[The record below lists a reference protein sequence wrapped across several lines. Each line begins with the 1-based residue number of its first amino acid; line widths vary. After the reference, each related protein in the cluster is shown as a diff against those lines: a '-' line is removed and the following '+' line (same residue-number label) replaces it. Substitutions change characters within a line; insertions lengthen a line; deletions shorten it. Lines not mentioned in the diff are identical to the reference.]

1 MASRS
6 GFDFQ
11 LTTALVDRIRSIF
24 SPQWY
29 LDTNGDVAE
38 SGLDPFE
45 HFVSFGFNEGRDA
58 TPLFDE
64 DFYCQRAEVPK
75 EQSPLIHYL
84 LVGGVQGY
92 DPHPLMNNMWYRKFT
107 PGVQKD
113 QTILEHYCTYAT
125 HQSINPH
132 PLFSANYYKNQ
143 RHVNADVSVTPLEDF
158 VVNGFR
164 EGLNPCA
171 GFNTNLYVQEFHD
184 VRDSSI
190 NPLIHYVLHGRHE
203 SHRNSFFRY
212 IDIHWYSWNYQD
224 DPLLYQIGA
233 IAHYLNI
240 GFPLGLKSSSDPII
254 AELGRTIAR
263 LHNTPGDLQQR
274 ITELALPLHQ
284 APLVSII
291 IPTLNHCNDVVEC
304 LESIVFSEPSTTYE
318 VIVVDDGSDE
328 KELALLSDV
337 PNLRF
342 VRLDTNQGFAAA
354 TTAGI
359 NLSQAEYIVL
369 LNNDTVVLQGWLD
382 QLVKTVESD
391 HQIGLVGSKI
401 LREDLLVQEVGASV
415 SRYGYAFQNGNGQEV
430 QHWNLQLPREVDY
443 CSAASLLIRRSVWDQ
458 VGGFDPRF
466 LPAYY
471 EDTDLCFQA
480 RNNGFSTFCN
490 PRSIVIH
497 REGAS
502 HGNDGLGL
510 KRFQYRNREF
520 FYEKWKQ
527 SLLHHSS
534 DATPL
539 QSSQWRHLEHDQ
551 SDHVLIFDSLVPDPT
566 TDSGSK
572 RMFEF
577 CRTLTEIGIRVHFF
591 TVNGGQ
597 TQPATHDLET
607 IGVEV
612 ISGSLSDPL
621 IQRHFQVLSQIL
633 KLVIVSRPDV
643 ATKVMNSILTDLANV
658 PLVYDMVDAHG
669 QRFLNEAE
677 LKNDYSIRRKGEKF
691 RLMEQRLASIAD
703 GVITVSE
710 TDQKYIS
717 ELAKNQNNYF
727 RIGNFHPEVDPG
739 PDFSNRSGLIFVGGF
754 NHSPNIDAV
763 EFFVG
768 EVLPLVRHQIPDIHL
783 TIVGSNPPDSISGMQ
798 SSSVTVTGWL
808 EEISNLY
815 HQARVSIAPLRFGAG
830 VKGKIGEALNFGVP
844 VVTTNIGADGMGLQH
859 KHDVL
864 IANTAQDFA
873 RAVIDCHTHP
883 ELWNTLRAN
892 GRLTV
897 QEVAGTHAMKRQ
909 VDRLLTSFVV
919 KSKKN

>member
-1 MASRS
+1 MADLG

-11 LTTALVDRIRSIF
+11 LTSELVDRIQSIF

-29 LDTNGDVAE
+29 LKTNGDVAQ

-45 HFVSFGFNEGRDA
+45 HFVSFGFNEGRGA
-58 TPLFDE
+58 SPLFDE
-64 DFYCQRAEVPK
+64 DFYCQRADVPAG
-75 EQSPLIHYL
+75 QSPLIHYL
-84 LVGGVQGY
+84 LVGGIQGF

-107 PGVQKD
+107 PGVQRE

-132 PLFSANYYKNQ
+132 PLFSASHYKQQ
-143 RHVNADVSVTPLEDF
+143 RPVETDVSVTPLEDF

-164 EGLNPCA
+164 MGLNPCA
-171 GFNTNLYVQEFHD
+171 GFNTNHYLQEFHD
-184 VRDSSI
+184 VRDSGD

-203 SHRNSFFRY
+203 SHRNSSFRY

-233 IAHYLNI
+233 VAHYLNI
-240 GFPLGLKSSSDPII
+240 GASLGLKSSSDPII

-263 LHNTPGDLQQR
+263 LHNTPEDLQQR

-291 IPTLNHCNDVVEC
+291 IPTLNHCNDVVTC
-304 LESIVFSEPSTTYE
+304 LESIISSNPSSTYE
-318 VIVVDDGSDE
+318 VIVVDDGSVE

-342 VRLDTNQGFAAA
+342 IQLNTNQGFAAA

-369 LNNDTVVLQGWLD
+369 LNNDTVVLPDWLD

-391 HQIGLVGSKI
+391 DQIGLVGSKI
-401 LREDLLVQEVGASV
+401 LREDFLVQEVGGSV
-415 SRYGYAFQNGNGQEV
+415 SRNGYAFQNGNGQAV
-430 QHWNLQLPREVDY
+430 QQWNLQLPREVDY

-458 VGGFDPRF
+458 VGGFDPLF

-480 RNNGFSTFCN
+480 RKNGFFTFCN
-490 PRSIVIH
+490 PRSVVIH

-520 FYEKWKQ
+520 FYEKWVQ

-534 DATPL
+534 DAAPL
-539 QSSQWRHLEHDQ
+539 QSSHWRHLENDQ
-551 SDHVLIFDSLVPDPT
+551 SDHILIFDSSVPDPT

-577 CRTLTEIGIRVHFF
+577 CRTLTECGIRVHFF
-591 TVNGGQ
+591 AVNGGQ
-597 TQPATHDLET
+597 TQPATHDLEN

-612 ISGSLSDPL
+612 ISGSLTDPL
-621 IQRHFQVLSQIL
+621 IQRHFQVLSGIL
-633 KLVIVSRPDV
+633 NLVIVSRPDV
-643 ATKVMNSILTDLANV
+643 AAKVMNSILTDLANV

-677 LKNDYSIRRKGEKF
+677 LKNDYVIRRKGEKF
-691 RLMEQRLASIAD
+691 RLIEQRLASIAD

-710 TDQKYIS
+710 TDQEYVS
-717 ELAKNQNNYF
+717 ELAKHQNNYF

-739 PDFSNRSGLIFVGGF
+739 PQFSDRSGLIFVGGF

-768 EVLPLVRHQIPDIHL
+768 EVLPLVRDQIPGIHF
-783 TIVGSNPPDSISGMQ
+783 TIVGSNPPESIRGMQ
-798 SSSVTVTGWL
+798 SSSVTVTGWVKK
-808 EEISNLY
+808 ISYLY
-815 HQARVSIAPLRFGAG
+815 HQARVSVAPLRFGAG

-844 VVTTNIGADGMGLQH
+844 MVTTNIGADGMGLQH
-859 KHDVL
+859 NHDVL

-873 RAVIDCHTHP
+873 RAVIDCHTNL
-883 ELWNTLRAN
+883 ELWNTLRTN
-892 GRLTV
+892 GRLNI
-897 QEVAGTHAMKRQ
+897 QDVAGTQAMKQ
-909 VDRLLTSFVV
+909 QIEKLLTSFEI
-919 KSKKN
+919 KSHG

>member
-1 MASRS
+1 MAEHG

-11 LTTALVDRIRSIF
+11 LTPELVNRIRSIF

-29 LDTNGDVAE
+29 LDTNGDVAA
-38 SGLDPFE
+38 SGLDPFD
-45 HFVSFGFNEGRDA
+45 HFISFGLNEGRGA

-64 DFYCQRAEVPK
+64 EFYCQRADVP
-75 EQSPLIHYL
+75 EGQSPLIHYL
-84 LVGGVQGY
+84 LRGGVQGF

-107 PGVQKD
+107 PGVQRD
-113 QTILEHYCTYAT
+113 QTILEHYCTHAA

-132 PLFSANYYKNQ
+132 PLFSANYYNNQ

-171 GFNTNLYVQEFHD
+171 GFNTNHYLQEFHD
-184 VRDSSI
+184 VRQSDV

-203 SHRNSFFRY
+203 SHRTSFFRY
-212 IDIHWYSWNYQD
+212 IDAHWYSWNYQD

-233 IAHYLNI
+233 VAHYLNI
-240 GFPLGLKSSSDPII
+240 GAPLGLKSSSDPIT
-254 AELGRTIAR
+254 AELGRAIAS
-263 LHNTPGDLQQR
+263 LQNTSDDLQQR
-274 ITELALPLHQ
+274 IKDLALPLHQ

-291 IPTLNHCNDVVEC
+291 IPTLNHCTDVVAC
-304 LESIVFSEPSTTYE
+304 LESIVVSNPSTPYE

-328 KELALLSDV
+328 KEIALLSDV

-359 NLSQAEYIVL
+359 NLSQAEYIIF
-369 LNNDTVVLQGWLD
+369 LNNDTVVLHDWLD
-382 QLVKTVESD
+382 QLVKTVESS

-401 LREDLLVQEVGASV
+401 LREDLLVQEVGGSV
-415 SRYGYAFQNGNGQEV
+415 SRNGYAFQNGNGQEI

-480 RNNGFSTFCN
+480 RKNGFSTLCN
-490 PRSIVIH
+490 PRSLVVH

-527 SLLHHSS
+527 SLLLHSS
-534 DATPL
+534 DAAPL

-551 SDHVLIFDSLVPDPT
+551 SDHVLIFDSLVPDPS

-577 CRTLTEIGIRVHFF
+577 CRTLTELGIRVHFF
-591 TVNGGQ
+591 AVNGGR
-597 TQPATHDLET
+597 TQPATYNLES
-607 IGVEV
+607 IDVE
-612 ISGSLSDPL
+612 IITGSLSDPI
-621 IQRHFQVLSQIL
+621 IQRHLQVLSHIL

-677 LKNDYSIRRKGEKF
+677 LKNDYLIRRKGEKF
-691 RLMEQRLASIAD
+691 RLIEQRLASIAD

-710 TDQKYIS
+710 TDQTYIS
-717 ELAKNQNNYF
+717 ELAKHQNCYF

-768 EVLPLVRHQIPDIHL
+768 EVLPIVRDHIPDIQL
-783 TIVGSNPPDSISGMQ
+783 TIIGAHPPESIRDLQ
-798 SSSVTVTGWL
+798 SRSVMVTGWV
-808 EEISNLY
+808 EDISDLY

-844 VVTTNIGADGMGLQH
+844 VVTTNIGANGMGLQH

-873 RAVIDCHTHP
+873 RAVIDCHSNSD
-883 ELWNTLRAN
+883 LWNTLRTN
-892 GRLTV
+892 GRLTI
-897 QEVAGTHAMKRQ
+897 QEVAGTQAMKQQ
-909 VDRLLTSFVV
+909 VDRLLTSFVR
-919 KSKKN
+919 KSLK

>member
-1 MASRS
+1 MADLDEYES
-6 GFDFQ
+6 Q
-11 LTTALVDRIRSIF
+11 LTSELVNRIQSIF

-45 HFVSFGFNEGRDA
+45 HFISFGFNEGRGA
-58 TPLFDE
+58 TPLFDQ
-64 DFYCQRAEVPK
+64 DFYCRRAAVPVR
-75 EQSPLIHYL
+75 QSPLIHYL

-92 DPHPLMNNMWYRKFT
+92 DPHPLMNNLWYRKFT

-132 PLFSANYYKNQ
+132 PLFSASYYNHQ
-143 RHVNADVSVTPLEDF
+143 RQVDPDILVTPLEDF
-158 VVNGFR
+158 VVSGFR
-164 EGLNPCA
+164 QGLNPCA
-171 GFNTNLYVQEFHD
+171 GFNTDLYVQEFRD

-203 SHRNSFFRY
+203 SSRNSFFRY
-212 IDIHWYSWNYQD
+212 IDVHWYSWNYQD

-240 GFPLGLKSSSDPII
+240 GAPLGLKSSGDPII

-263 LHNTPGDLQQR
+263 LQNNSDDLGQR
-274 ITELALPLHQ
+274 IKNLVLPLHHS
-284 APLVSII
+284 PLVSII
-291 IPTLNHCNDVVEC
+291 VPTLNHCNDVVEC
-304 LESIVFSEPSTTYE
+304 LASIVSSNPSTTYE

-328 KELALLSDV
+328 RELALLSDV

-342 VRLDTNQGFAAA
+342 LRLDTNQGFAAA

-359 NLSQAEYIVL
+359 NLTQAEYIVL

-391 HQIGLVGSKI
+391 DQIGLVGSKI
-401 LREDLLVQEVGASV
+401 LREDLLVQEVGGSV
-415 SRYGYAFQNGNGQEV
+415 TRSGYAFQNGTGQEV

-458 VGGFDPRF
+458 VGGFDPQF

-497 REGAS
+497 REGTS

-510 KRFQYRNREF
+510 KRFQYRNREY

-534 DATPL
+534 EATPL
-539 QSSQWRHLEHDQ
+539 QSSHWRHLENIH
-551 SDHVLIFDSLVPDPT
+551 SDHVLIFDSSVPDPT

-577 CRTLTEIGIRVHFF
+577 CRNLSERGIQVHLFA
-591 TVNGGQ
+591 VNGGQ
-597 TQPATHDLET
+597 TQPATHDLED

-612 ISGSLSDPL
+612 ISGSLTDPQ
-621 IQRHFQVLSQIL
+621 IQRHFQVLSGIL
-633 KLVIVSRPDV
+633 NLIIVSRPDV

-677 LKNDYSIRRKGEKF
+677 LKNDYLIRRKGEKF
-691 RLMEQRLASIAD
+691 RLIEQRLASVAD

-710 TDQKYIS
+710 TDQEYIS
-717 ELAKNQNNYF
+717 ELAKHQNNYF

-739 PDFSNRSGLIFVGGF
+739 NDFSNRSGLIFVGGF

-763 EFFVG
+763 EFFVA
-768 EVLPLVRHQIPDIHL
+768 EVFPLVRHQIPDIHL
-783 TIVGSNPPDSISGMQ
+783 TIVGTNPPDSIRGMQ
-798 SSSVTVTGWL
+798 SNSVTVTGWV
-808 EEISNLY
+808 EDISGLY
-815 HQARVSIAPLRFGAG
+815 HQACVSVAPLRFGAG

-873 RAVIDCHTHP
+873 RSVIDCYTNP

-892 GRLTV
+892 GRLTI
-897 QEVAGTHAMKRQ
+897 QEVAGTQAMKQQ
-909 VDRLLTSFVV
+909 VDKLLTSFVF
-919 KSKKN
+919 KSHH